1 MIWQC
6 SGYSII
12 IIIIEWIGENY
23 EGGGSC
29 SHKDDESQPRR
40 RRPCQGHAEEMKPLM
55 YLGPNNKHQILM
67 RRTGT
72 LATAKDFD
80 LVGPR

>member
-40 RRPCQGHAEEMKPLM
+40 RRPCQGHAEEM